1 MRSIIIHTNNPT
13 QPKIYFVF
21 YINEY
26 LNIIKEAFT
35 NIKKKSFP
43 FYLNSTTPIHTI
55 TYIITV

>member
-35 NIKKKSFP
+35 NIKKNLLP
-43 FYLNSTTPIHTI
+43 FILILQHQFTQLLT
-55 TYIITV
+55 